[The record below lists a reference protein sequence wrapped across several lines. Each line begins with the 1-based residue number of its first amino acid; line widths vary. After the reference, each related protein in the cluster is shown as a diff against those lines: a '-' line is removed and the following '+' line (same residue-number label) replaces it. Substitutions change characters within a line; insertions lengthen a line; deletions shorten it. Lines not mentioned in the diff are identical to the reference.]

1 MVFAQDVISAKSG
14 LIHYFEGEVKL
25 DGADIVKKNAEFTS
39 MKEGGELRTGT
50 GRAEVLLTPGVFL
63 RVAENSAVKLV
74 GSNLLDTRLSLMEGS
89 ALLEVGE
96 MEKGQSLS
104 MTVGDA
110 KIDFNHK
117 GLFRMDANPAELKVH
132 DGSAVV
138 VANGQSVTLKE
149 GKLTAL
155 NGVIAP
161 TKFDKEEGDAFYRWA
176 SRRSGYIASANLTAA
191 KRVYD
196 HGSSFSYSNWVYN
209 PYFGMF
215 TFIPMSGLYR
225 SPFGYSYYSPWAV
238 SQVYYR
244 PVYYGGNGGSSA
256 WNNSASNSA
265 WSPHSISDSGRGM
278 ANMSGGRGGFSSGP
292 AMAGPA
298 MSGGG
303 AAAAAPSAGPRG
315 GGGGG
320 MAGGGGRSAGGAR

>member
-39 MKEGGELRTGT
+39 MKEGSELRTGM

-74 GSNLLDTRLSLMEGS
+74 GSNLLDTRLALLEGS
-89 ALLEVGE
+89 ALVEVGE
-96 MEKGQSLS
+96 IEKGQSLS
-104 MTVGDA
+104 MTVGDS
-110 KIDFNHK
+110 KIDFNHR
-117 GLFRMDANPAELKVH
+117 GLFRIDANPAELKVH

-138 VANGQSVTLKE
+138 VANDQSVTVKE

-161 TKFDKEEGDAFYRWA
+161 TKFDKEDGDAFYRWA

-196 HGSSFSYSNWVYN
+196 HGSSFSSSNWVFN

-225 SPFGYSYYSPWAV
+225 SPFGYSYYSPYAV

-244 PVYYGGNGGSSA
+244 PVYYA
-256 WNNSASNSA
+256 AT
-265 WSPHSISDSGRGM
+265 
-278 ANMSGGRGGFSSGP
+278 
-292 AMAGPA
+292 
-298 MSGGG
+298 
-303 AAAAAPSAGPRG
+303 AAAAPPGTTPRRTPH
-315 GGGGG
+315 
-320 MAGGGGRSAGGAR
+320 GRHTASRIADAAWPA